1 MLNNYRLFCSEIMI
15 SNLKNRTMKKY
26 LVCIA
31 TIILMFGCNQE
42 KSKDYADSADLNKAE
57 AVETAVISDTTA
69 TPKIVKTADM
79 RFRVKDV
86 QDTKENLSKT
96 IKSQGGTIAEFSI
109 NSTIQE
115 TDKVKYSTDSLK
127 EITSYRKEGLVV
139 AKVPSEKLDD
149 FINTVARMAVFVD
162 NQAMK
167 MDDQSI
173 AYLANKLKAQNRA
186 EALNTINQTAKRK
199 GNNVETSLY
208 IKDDYVDKKIENLN
222 IDNRV
227 RFSTITLNFY
237 QDNTVKTLI
246 VGNDNLYDYR
256 PGFFKRLGLNL
267 VDGWVYFQELIL
279 ALSHLWMFI
288 LFGFAVFFG
297 IRYLMRKNKL
307 KIDEATKNLINHQ
320 QPKV

>member
-1 MLNNYRLFCSEIMI
+1 MKRYLFF
-15 SNLKNRTMKKY
+15 
-26 LVCIA
+26 A
-31 TIILMFGCNQE
+31 AIILTMFGCSQE
-42 KSKDYADSADLNKAE
+42 KKADYADSANNDKAME
-57 AVETAVISDTTA
+57 VAMSADTTTVA
-69 TPKIVKTADM
+69 EKIIKTADM

-86 QDTKENLSKT
+86 QDTKENLSKS
-96 IKSQGGTIAEFSI
+96 IKAQGGTVAEFSI
-109 NSTIQE
+109 NSYIQE
-115 TDKVKYSTDSLK
+115 SNKVRYSVDSLK
-127 EITSYRKEGLVV
+127 EITSYRKEGMLV
-139 AKVPSEKLDD
+139 AKIPSEKLDD
-149 FINTVARMAVFVD
+149 FINTIARMAVFVD

-208 IKDDYVDKKIENLN
+208 IKDDYVDKKIENMN

-246 VGNDNLYDYR
+246 VGNDNLSDYK
-256 PGFFKRLGLNL
+256 PSFFKRLGLNMIE
-267 VDGWVYFQELIL
+267 GWKFFKEIIL

-288 LFGFAVFFG
+288 VTGFMVFFG
-297 IRYLMRKNKL
+297 IRYYLRNRKDK
-307 KIDEATKNLINHQ
+307 
-320 QPKV
+320 